1 MASDTKTPLQRI
13 VDVLKLG
20 EPSQYRDHTYINGES
35 MYFPTGRVYGGQV
48 ISQSLIAASKTVPE
62 DRLPHSIH
70 GYFIAPGDIHQDLLF
85 DVENLRDGHSFSAR
99 RVNVTQ
105 SQGSILTAI
114 ASFQTKDQPGVEY
127 FDPMPADV
135 PDPESLPS
143 SVDLMKPYADQS
155 DYAKY
160 YATTSPFDIRYISSP
175 IVLGPDE
182 ESHRLDTGKQM
193 LWMRAMGEIEV
204 SQTFHRALLALGCDQ
219 VMLEPILR
227 RAGLTLLTPGISFAS
242 IDHSMW
248 WYRDIDVHCQENQFC
263 VFYHFMVIQGCNHS
277 QLFSAS
283 FASFFCK
290 IGNNNLIFFIKS
302 FFQHTTDHGRS
313 HISASDKSDFHKS
326 APLLQFLLFS
336 DNL

>member
-248 WYRDIDVHCQENQFC
+248 WYRDIDVTKWH
-263 VFYHFMVIQGCNHS
+263 
-277 QLFSAS
+277 L
-283 FASFFCK
+283 
-290 IGNNNLIFFIKS
+290 
-302 FFQHTTDHGRS
+302 
-313 HISASDKSDFHKS
+313 
-326 APLLQFLLFS
+326 
-336 DNL
+336 

>member
-1 MASDTKTPLQRI
+1 M
-13 VDVLKLG
+13 
-20 EPSQYRDHTYINGES
+20 
-35 MYFPTGRVYGGQV
+35 
-48 ISQSLIAASKTVPE
+48 PE

-248 WYRDIDVHCQENQFC
+248 WYRDIDVTKWHLYVQDTPT
-263 VFYHFMVIQGCNHS
+263 
-277 QLFSAS
+277 A
-283 FASFFCK
+283 A
-290 IGNNNLIFFIKS
+290 
-302 FFQHTTDHGRS
+302 HGRGLS
-313 HISASDKSDFHKS
+313 SAKVYSQEGDLVACMVQEAMIRVPQTD
-326 APLLQFLLFS
+326 
-336 DNL
+336 